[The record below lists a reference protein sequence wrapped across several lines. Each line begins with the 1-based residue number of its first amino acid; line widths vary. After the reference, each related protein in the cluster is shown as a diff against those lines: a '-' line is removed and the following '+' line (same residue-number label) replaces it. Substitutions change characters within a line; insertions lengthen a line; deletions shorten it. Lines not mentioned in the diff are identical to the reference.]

1 MKFSK
6 TEIDGVLLIELDAA
20 GDERGFFARTFCE
33 EQFARAGIAMQPKQ
47 INTSH
52 NRDAL
57 TLRGLHYQAAPHG
70 ESKLVHCVR
79 GRLFDVAVDLR
90 RASPSYRRWIGMELA
105 PESRRLLFIP
115 EGCAHGF
122 LTLEPSTD
130 LIYVMGHPFVAD
142 AARGVRWDDPAFDI
156 KWPAEP
162 RIISERD
169 SSFPGFSP

>member
-1 MKFSK
+1 M
-6 TEIDGVLLIELDAA
+6 
-20 GDERGFFARTFCE
+20 R
-33 EQFARAGIAMQPKQ
+33 PKQ

-79 GRLFDVAVDLR
+79 GRLFDVVVDLR
-90 RASPSYRRWIGMELA
+90 GASPSYRRWVGVELT
-105 PESRRLLFIP
+105 PEFRRLLFIP
-115 EGCAHGF
+115 AGCAHGF
-122 LTLEPSTD
+122 LTLEASTD
-130 LIYVMGHPFVAD
+130 LIYVMGDPFVAE

-169 SSFPGFSP
+169 SSFPDFSP